1 MSKTLPIKLIL
12 VGECCFSKIN
22 LYRENTKMGL
32 RIAWRSKHRVQSA
45 VRDLQSQ
52 ILREKTL
59 ILGISI
65 VIPILI
71 LALWEITT
79 RLELIDA
86 LFLPSLSDIVAEF
99 WAMVTKGY
107 AGTPLLSHIL
117 ISLSR
122 VYVAFGIGTVVG
134 LLLGLFMGY
143 YKYIRAAFY
152 LITEVLRPIPPLAF
166 ITLFIL
172 WFGIGEVS
180 KVMII
185 LYGGALIVMLN
196 TMAGVQA
203 CPKEKIL
210 AAHTL
215 GAKDLDVFLYVIL
228 PAALPSIF
236 TGMRVALS
244 VDFGILVAAEL
255 LAGDKGLGYIILD
268 ASTFFNVEGLF
279 VGIFLIG
286 FFGVISDVVLR
297 MLSNRVVH
305 WQGQ

>member
-1 MSKTLPIKLIL
+1 MLLKT
-12 VGECCFSKIN
+12 
-22 LYRENTKMGL
+22 
-32 RIAWRSKHRVQSA
+32 AWRSARPKSRVQ
-45 VRDLQSQ
+45 DLQSQ
-52 ILREKTL
+52 ALRENIT
-59 ILGISI
+59 ILGVS
-65 VIPILI
+65 ILI
-71 LALWEITT
+71 PVAILVAWELTT
-79 RLELIDA
+79 RLGWIDP
-86 LFLPSLSDIVAEF
+86 LFLPSLSEIISEF

-107 AGTPLLSHIL
+107 AGTSLLSHIF
-117 ISLSR
+117 ISLKR
-122 VYVAFGIGTVVG
+122 VYIAFFVGTGIG
-134 LLLGLFMGY
+134 LLLGLLMGY

-152 LITEVLRPIPPLAF
+152 LVTEVLRPIPPLAF

-180 KVMII
+180 KIMII
-185 LYGGALIVMLN
+185 LYAGALIVMLN

-215 GAKDLDVFLYVIL
+215 GANDLAVFLYVIL

-255 LAGDKGLGYIILD
+255 LAGDQGLGYLIHD
-268 ASTFFNVEGLF
+268 ASTFFNVEALF

-286 FFGVISDVVLR
+286 FFGLMSDVVLR
-297 MLSNRVVH
+297 VLSNRLVH
-305 WQGQ
+305 WQGH